1 MKKRTK
7 ASKQRLNN
15 LLILLVL
22 TAALLVMST
31 YAWFTANRTVN
42 IDSIDVKVSTS
53 SGLQISADGIDW
65 KTVLTKADLSDAYN
79 TYPAA
84 ANQLPDSMAP
94 VSTAL
99 EVVGNRLAM
108 FYGNV
113 AADMETGSSTYG
125 EYVLK
130 SVKTASG
137 LTAETAA
144 ANGITG
150 DYTQEQDSHLIT
162 TRGEYDKG
170 YYIAFDVFIKSG
182 NAASSFY
189 MSGNVNEVEPTGN
202 KDAQGNDIYQ
212 TVTDEKGIANAARVA
227 LIKGGNTGASDTT
240 ANIQALPTNGTV
252 LMWEPN
258 ADYHTTHG
266 IENGISL
273 GWITNGSHAA
283 NTPNQAVITYD
294 GIKSEF
300 DEAVLLKNATQAT
313 DSTKFQ
319 TVTPTWTTNK
329 AETKPSLIMP
339 ATDGTALASGITKY
353 RIYMWVEGQDID
365 CENYASGTYLQ
376 YNLSFSL
383 DPYSATTP

>member
-22 TAALLVMST
+22 TAVLLIMST

-65 KTVLTKADLSDAYN
+65 KTVLTKADLLDAYQ

-84 ANQLPDSMAP
+84 VNQLPDNMAP
-94 VSTAL
+94 VSTVL
-99 EVVGNRLAM
+99 DVVGNKLAM

-113 AADMETGSSTYG
+113 AADMETGSATYG

-130 SVKTASG
+130 SIQTASG
-137 LTAETAA
+137 LTDESAA
-144 ANGITG
+144 TNGVDKTG
-150 DYTQEQDSHLIT
+150 EHDSHLIT
-162 TRGEYDKG
+162 TKGEYDKG

-189 MSGNVNEVEPTGN
+189 MSGNINEVEPTGN
-202 KDAQGNDIYQ
+202 KDAQGNEIYQ
-212 TVTDEKGIANAARVA
+212 AVTDEKGIANAARVA

-240 ANIQALPTNGTV
+240 DVIQGLPTNGTTM
-252 LMWEPN
+252 MWEPN
-258 ADYHTTHG
+258 SDYHTTHG
-266 IENGISL
+266 IENGVNL
-273 GWITNGSHAA
+273 GWISMATHQA
-283 NTPNQAVITYD
+283 NTPDQPVVPYS
-294 GIKSEF
+294 GIRTEF
-300 DEAVLLKNATQAT
+300 DTPVLLKNATEAT
-313 DSTKFQ
+313 DSAKFK
-319 TVTPTWTTNK
+319 TVVPTWTTKK
-329 AETKPSLIMP
+329 AETKPSLAMP
-339 ATDGTALASGITKY
+339 VTDGTALASGITKY

-365 CENYASGTYLQ
+365 CENFASGTYLQ

-383 DPYSATTP
+383 DSYSSTAP

>member
-1 MKKRTK
+1 MKKRSK

-15 LLILLVL
+15 LLILLLL
-22 TAALLVMST
+22 TATLLVMST

-84 ANQLPDSMAP
+84 ANQLPESMAP

-99 EVVGNRLAM
+99 NVVGNRLAM
-108 FYGNV
+108 FYGSV
-113 AADMETGSSTYG
+113 EADMQTGSPTYG

-130 SVKTASG
+130 SIKTASG
-137 LTAETAA
+137 LTAESAA
-144 ANGITG
+144 LNGISG
-150 DYTQEQDSHLIT
+150 DYTQEFDSHLIT
-162 TRGEYDKG
+162 TKGEYDKG
-170 YYIAFDVFIKSG
+170 YYIAFDVFVKSG
-182 NAASSFY
+182 NAATAFY

-212 TVTDEKGIANAARVA
+212 TVTNEKGIANAARVA
-227 LIKGGNTGASDTT
+227 LIKGGNTGSSDTVG
-240 ANIQALPTNGTV
+240 NIQALPTNGTV

-258 ADYHTTHG
+258 SDYHTTHG
-266 IENGISL
+266 IDNGISL
-273 GWITNGSHAA
+273 GWISGATHQA
-283 NTPNQAVITYD
+283 NTANQPVINYD
-294 GIKSEF
+294 GITSAF
-300 DEAVLLKNATQAT
+300 SDAVLLKNATAAT
-313 DSTKFQ
+313 DPTKFKS
-319 TVTPTWTTNK
+319 VTPTWTTKK
-329 AETKPSLIMP
+329 AETKPSLTMP

-365 CENYASGTYLQ
+365 CENFASGTYLQ

-383 DPYSATTP
+383 DPYSATP